1 MAHQLREDAVVL
13 CCFCRLGR
21 VTAELFG
28 LWLQILRRAPRA
40 VLWLYKHPRT
50 AALRLQAHAERAG
63 IAGARPLRM
72 RACSVVASPP
82 RPRGCPAGRG
92 ARRGSALNVYEGWR
106 FKGHRKG

>member
-1 MAHQLREDAVVL
+1 LARCRTAHQLREDAVVL

-63 IAGARPLRM
+63 IAGACPLRT
-72 RACSVVASPP
+72 RACSVV
-82 RPRGCPAGRG
+82 GRSL
-92 ARRGSALNVYEGWR
+92 AREAAQRAAALIEVQRVYGGWR
-106 FKGHRKG
+106 FK